1 MTVLL
6 AAFWPGL
13 AGAVALGCVVGF
25 LTGWPESR
33 AVPLVLLGL
42 TLGLMGLAV
51 TRLVPGL
58 PGFWLEGAALMLPL
72 YLVGCA
78 LGALGNRTRGAGR

>member
-1 MTVLL
+1 MIVLL
-6 AAFWPGL
+6 TAFWPGL
-13 AGAVALGCVVGF
+13 AGAVALGCLVGF
-25 LTGWPESR
+25 LAGWPESR
-33 AVPLVLLGL
+33 AVPLILLGL
-42 TLGLMGLAV
+42 ALVLMLLAV

-78 LGALGNRTRGAGR
+78 LGALGNRTSGVGR

>member
-1 MTVLL
+1 VIGLL

-13 AGAVALGCVVGF
+13 TGAVALGGVVSF
-25 LTGWPESR
+25 LAGWPESR
-33 AVPLVLLGL
+33 AVPLALLGL
-42 TLGLMGLAV
+42 ALVLMLLAI
-51 TRLVPGL
+51 TRVVPGL

-78 LGALGNRTRGAGR
+78 LGALGNRTSGTGR